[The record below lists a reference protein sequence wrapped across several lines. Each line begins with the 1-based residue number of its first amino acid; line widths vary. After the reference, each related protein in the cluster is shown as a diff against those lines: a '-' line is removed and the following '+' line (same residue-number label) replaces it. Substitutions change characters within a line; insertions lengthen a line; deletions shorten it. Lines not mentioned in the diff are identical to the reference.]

1 MKKMEKKEF
10 INVVKEA
17 LKAVGFDMEY
27 IHMVKADYEY
37 DGLRMKPTTG
47 TTSSFATVV
56 VNLDMFYED
65 YVGGEDLYSVLS
77 KIDKMLR
84 GEIEQPKV
92 NVSDLTWLDN
102 YEEVKKKLF
111 LEVVAVD
118 NNEEFL
124 SDKVHAI
131 VAENLVLVVKVLISC
146 SPDTESIISAFVGM
160 KMLERYNIS
169 SEQLMH
175 DAMQSAPTI
184 MPAFVMPLHDTLLG
198 LIEEMS
204 TEEKELFASLGSEKL
219 DSGLVVVTTN
229 GPGKYGASLFYPGV
243 LPSLYIKYGD
253 FYVIPSSKAEFLVLP
268 VSKCACRNEK
278 ELLDMVYQV
287 NSTELLP
294 EEKLADAL
302 YKYDGISL
310 KRVFS

>member
-1 MKKMEKKEF
+1 MEKKEF
-10 INVVKEA
+10 VSVVKEA

-37 DGLRMKPTTG
+37 DGLRKPTTG
-47 TTSSFATVV
+47 SFATVV
-56 VNLDMFYED
+56 VNLDVFYEN

-77 KIDKMLR
+77 KINKMLR

-102 YEEVKKKLF
+102 YEQVKEKLF

-124 SDKVHAI
+124 RDKVHAI
-131 VAENLVLVVKVLISC
+131 VAENLVLIAKVFINC
-146 SPDTESIISAFVGM
+146 SADGEITSAFVGT
-160 KMLERYNIS
+160 KMLEHYNVS
-169 SEQLMH
+169 CEQLMH

-184 MPAFVMPLHDTLLG
+184 MPAFVMPLYDTMLELMG
-198 LIEEMS
+198 EMS
-204 TEEKELFASLGSEKL
+204 TEDKEFFASLGREKL

-229 GPGKYGASLFYPGV
+229 GLGKYGASLFYPGV
-243 LPSLYIKYGD
+243 LPSLYIKYGE
-253 FYVIPSSKAEFLVLP
+253 FYVIPSSKSEFLVLP

-278 ELLDMVYQV
+278 ELLDMVYHV
-287 NSTELLP
+287 NATEVLP
-294 EEKLADAL
+294 EDKLADAL